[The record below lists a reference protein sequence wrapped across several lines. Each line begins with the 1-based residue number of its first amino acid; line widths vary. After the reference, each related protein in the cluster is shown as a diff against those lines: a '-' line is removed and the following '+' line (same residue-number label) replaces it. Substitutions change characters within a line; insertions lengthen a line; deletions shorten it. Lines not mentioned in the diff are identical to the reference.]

1 MSNKAPLLDIDAA
14 EWLQAFRNITRA
26 TDERTFLTGNLPWS
40 GVGNSA
46 PVIDYENARAI
57 ASALVLANM
66 NSLPLDWA
74 ARFSVGG
81 VNMNFFIVKQL
92 PVLPPETY
100 LEDAVMDLKYV
111 ELVVPRVLELTYTA
125 NDLKGFARDLG
136 YQGPPFTWDDER
148 RHRLQSELDAIF
160 SHMYR
165 LERTDVEWILDAP
178 PPSSSFPALKRN
190 EIDKFGEYRTQRYVL
205 HAYDQMARG
214 ELPNLENEP
223 RGRS

>member
-1 MSNKAPLLDIDAA
+1 
-14 EWLQAFRNITRA
+14 
-26 TDERTFLTGNLPWS
+26 
-40 GVGNSA
+40 
-46 PVIDYENARAI
+46 
-57 ASALVLANM
+57 
-66 NSLPLDWA
+66 
-74 ARFSVGG
+74 
-81 VNMNFFIVKQL
+81 MNFFIVKQL

-125 NDLKGFARDLG
+125 HNLEGFARDLG

-148 RHRLQSELDAIF
+148 RHHLQSELDAIF

-165 LERTDVEWILDAP
+165 LDRADVEWILDAP

-205 HAYDQMARG
+205 HAYDQLARG